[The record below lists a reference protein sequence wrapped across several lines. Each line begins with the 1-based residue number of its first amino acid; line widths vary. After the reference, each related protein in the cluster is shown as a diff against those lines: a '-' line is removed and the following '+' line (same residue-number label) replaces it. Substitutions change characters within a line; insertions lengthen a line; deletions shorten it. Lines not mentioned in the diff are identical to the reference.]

1 MNFIKLPSGNF
12 INMDKIAY
20 IDIGKVIED
29 KVTYERYVVKTND
42 GEPVYAFFLVSLKDV
57 LDFDPDCVPHVK
69 EKFNSIQEAEKFFE
83 KIEAGYDKRNE
94 VVKEFILNLK
104 ANELSVKKGE
114 RLWER

>member
-42 GEPVYAFFLVSLKDV
+42 GGPVYAFFFASID
-57 LDFDPDCVPHVK
+57 DARAYEDYGMSYAK
-69 EKFNSIQEAEKFFE
+69 EKFNSIQEAEEFFE
-83 KIEAGYDKRNE
+83 KIIVG
-94 VVKEFILNLK
+94 
-104 ANELSVKKGE
+104 
-114 RLWER
+114 